1 MEPEEKR
8 ALTLLQQMRA
18 LRKDQ
23 IARRKEK
30 KAEKKTERAK
40 KMVKEGV
47 KRDEKEK
54 EKKKDIMRII
64 GVKNKRAAELEE
76 GHGRKRRKT

>member
-1 MEPEEKR
+1 
-8 ALTLLQQMRA
+8 MRA

-40 KMVKEGV
+40 KMEKEEE
-47 KRDEKEK
+47 KKSQKEK
-54 EKKKDIMRII
+54 EKKKDIMRLV
-64 GVKNKRAAELEE
+64 GMKNKREAGSDE
-76 GHGRKRRKT
+76 GRRNKRRKT